1 MKKKQSRAK
10 AFIETRKQHLAEIAE
25 DYVEIV
31 FDLIEQKGEA
41 RTCDIAKQLGVS
53 HVTVIRTVK
62 RLESKGLFQTE
73 SHKPVRLTEKGLELA
88 SFSKK
93 KHEFLL
99 QYLLLLGVPEEIARI
114 DVEGMEHHISE
125 ETLKAF
131 QTHFQKIQGCLLP
144 PQTQK

>member
-25 DYVEIV
+25 DYAEIV

-62 RLESKGLFQTE
+62 RLVGKGLFITE
-73 SHKPVRLTEKGLELA
+73 SHKPVRLTEIGLELA

-93 KHEFLL
+93 RHEFLL
-99 QYLLLLGVPEEIARI
+99 KYLLFLGVSEETARI

-131 QTHFQKIQGCLLP
+131 QSHLERLTLRK
-144 PQTQK
+144 T

>member
-10 AFIETRKQHLAEIAE
+10 AFIETRKQHLSEIAE
-25 DYVEIV
+25 DYAEIV

-62 RLESKGLFQTE
+62 RLESKGLFLTE
-73 SHKPVRLTEKGLELA
+73 SHKPVRLTERGLELA

-99 QYLLLLGVPEEIARI
+99 KYLLLLGVSEETARI

-125 ETLKAF
+125 ETLNAF
-131 QTHFQKIQGCLLP
+131 QSHFRRIQDGSLVK
-144 PQTQK
+144 QTQK